1 MTWFAIVDG
10 SGNLMST
17 GTVPADGA
25 SLAASGYS
33 AIALDGDPTGKVW
46 DKPTQAFVAGSPKP
60 VSMATWKFI
69 QRFTPAEYVAI
80 EASQDAQVRQF
91 LTMLMAASNVIL
103 NDPVVQGGIQ
113 YLVAQSLLTSNR
125 ASAIGAM

>member
-10 SGNLMST
+10 SGNLVST

-33 AIALDGDPTGKVW
+33 ALALDGDPTGKVW
-46 DKPTQAFVAGSPKP
+46 DKPTQAFVAGPPKS
-60 VSMATWKFI
+60 VSVETWKFI

-80 EASQDAQVRQF
+80 EASQDPQVRQF
-91 LTMLMAASNVIL
+91 LTMLMAASNVML
-103 NDPVVQGGIQ
+103 TETVVQGGLQ
-113 YLVAQSLLTSNR
+113 YLVFLGLLTSGR
-125 ASAIGAM
+125 AAAIGAA

>member
-1 MTWFAIVDG
+1 MTWFAVVDG
-10 SGNLMST
+10 SGNLVST

-25 SLAASGYS
+25 TLAANGYS

-46 DKPTQAFVAGSPKP
+46 DKPTQAFVAGPPKP
-60 VSMATWKFI
+60 ISVATWKFI

-80 EASQDAQVRQF
+80 EASQDPQVRQF

-103 NDPVVQGGIQ
+103 TETVVQGGLQ
-113 YLVAQSLLTSNR
+113 YLVFLGLLTSGR
-125 ASAIGAM
+125 ASAIGAA